1 LLCLLI
7 FGLEKKTFPAGRPL
21 DKNRNGI
28 HDATKNT
35 CKPRLEKKEQKLTR
49 RCFFCRFV
57 SLKRKVVSQKSVV
70 ENRREERTPVVIC
83 DGACFICV

>member
-1 LLCLLI
+1 MFVVFI
-7 FGLEKKTFPAGRPL
+7 DFWIREKTFPAGRPL

-49 RCFFCRFV
+49 RCFFCRFSL

-70 ENRREERTPVVIC
+70 ENRREERTPVVT
-83 DGACFICV
+83 

>member
-1 LLCLLI
+1 MMLLLLI

-35 CKPRLEKKEQKLTR
+35 CKPRLEKKEQKRLLLTKLSR
-49 RCFFCRFV
+49 SETKSGVAEKCR
-57 SLKRKVVSQKSVV
+57 
-70 ENRREERTPVVIC
+70 
-83 DGACFICV
+83 

>member
-1 LLCLLI
+1 MLLLLI

-28 HDATKNT
+28 HDATTNT
-35 CKPRLEKKEQKLTR
+35 CKPRLEKKEQKLTTL
-49 RCFFCRFV
+49 FLLSLV

-70 ENRREERTPVVIC
+70 ESQRRKNSCC
-83 DGACFICV
+83 DDV